1 MESIVYENDKFVL
14 RCDCYTNVLT
24 KSKSIT
30 YKITPK
36 GDFFHMNLKVL
47 GKKIIAEF
55 PNGLSFC
62 GKDKKIWIEAINDAD
77 NFIKHATA
85 YIKDA

>member
-1 MESIVYENDKFVL
+1 
-14 RCDCYTNVLT
+14 
-24 KSKSIT
+24 
-30 YKITPK
+30 
-36 GDFFHMNLKVL
+36 MNLKVL

-77 NFIKHATA
+77 DFIKHATA